1 MCTFDKASIQ
11 TEIEKEKVANKNE
24 KDLSDNAPDLRE
36 ERTQVNEA
44 MVDDI
49 FLNQRKMKIKTP
61 K

>member
-1 MCTFDKASIQ
+1 MK
-11 TEIEKEKVANKNE
+11 
-24 KDLSDNAPDLRE
+24 KDLSDNAPDIGE